1 MFPAKNT
8 SPAEPLGTFP
18 QASGSSGRGGFHLQ
32 PLQKQRLPPAS
43 PPRADAGA
51 QDGGEEHAWSVETKE
66 LLAQTE
72 RRSHLGG
79 NAEAG
84 QAGSAV
90 DESDGDRLSPELRE
104 GITVDES
111 DGDPL
116 SPELR
121 EGKSWPGSR
130 LGQFVHERARIHTH
144 THIRVYRNT
153 HTHTHT
159 HTHTQSRR
167 ASFRTSCRRLLD
179 YRLMKSSSGVC
190 VYVSMCGWVGGCG
203 HTDMHLLTN
212 DNPRKCTCN
221 SDTGVH
227 MLYDLASAQVRGGA
241 AGTRGGELRG

>member
-18 QASGSSGRGGFHLQ
+18 QASGSSGRGRFHLQ
-32 PLQKQRLPPAS
+32 PLQKQRLSPAS
-43 PPRADAGA
+43 PPRADAGE

-159 HTHTQSRR
+159 V
-167 ASFRTSCRRLLD
+167 ASSQFPHELSASLGLQAHEIELRC
-179 YRLMKSSSGVC
+179 VC
-190 VYVSMCGWVGGCG
+190 MCQCAVGWVGV
-203 HTDMHLLTN
+203 DI
-212 DNPRKCTCN
+212 RTCIYSPMTIHVN
-221 SDTGVH
+221 AHAIQTQECICF
-227 MLYDLASAQVRGGA
+227 M
-241 AGTRGGELRG
+241 T